1 MNNSIVFFANTF
13 GVFLFVISV
22 ELYLVWAQKKEVAL
36 HAALSVLIAG
46 VTTIILKELF
56 LTPRPFEVNNIDP
69 LAGLAYL
76 SSFPSS
82 HTAVA
87 FALATSVALHQT
99 KLGIFLMMIAALVGI
114 GRVAGSVHYPV
125 DIAFGVLIGVT
136 IALFWSEVHIR
147 LQKSKKRSIKS

>member
-1 MNNSIVFFANTF
+1 MNNPIVFFANSF
-13 GVFLFVISV
+13 GVFLFVFSV
-22 ELYLVWAQKKEVAL
+22 EAYLLWTGKKEIAL

-46 VTTIILKELF
+46 ITTIILKELF
-56 LTPRPFEVNNIDP
+56 LTPRPFEIYNIDP
-69 LAGLAYL
+69 LAGLTYL

-82 HTAVA
+82 HTAIA
-87 FALATSVALHQT
+87 FALATTIALHQI
-99 KLGIFLMMIAALVGI
+99 KFGIFLLMVASLVGL

-147 LQKSKKRSIKS
+147 LQKSKKHSIKH